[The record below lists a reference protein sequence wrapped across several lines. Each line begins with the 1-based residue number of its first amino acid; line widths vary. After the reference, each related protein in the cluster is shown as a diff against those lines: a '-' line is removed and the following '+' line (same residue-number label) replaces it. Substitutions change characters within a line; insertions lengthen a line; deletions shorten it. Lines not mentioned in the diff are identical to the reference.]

1 MPNINLLPWRAE
13 LRSRRNKEF
22 GILAFVVAAVM
33 GGVVAGVNWHF
44 QQRIDFQNERNEFL
58 TTQITSLEKKIKQ
71 IKELDREKARLLAR
85 MKIIQQLQS
94 SRSEIVR
101 VVDSIV
107 MTLPEG
113 VFYTSISQTGLAINI
128 VGTAQSNARV
138 SSLMRQ
144 LESSDLFENPR
155 LVEIK
160 ATSTQVSSG
169 VLKLSGFNLNV
180 TQTQKK
186 KANEADEA
194 DEGKS

>member
-186 KANEADEA
+186 KANEADE
-194 DEGKS
+194 GKS